1 MSDGCPDPGST
12 VNRYVESML
21 AAEIVAKNENFVENF
36 HIFCK
41 RERAHVCT
49 NVQNVVI
56 FNGLIFHIL

>member
-1 MSDGCPDPGST
+1 
-12 VNRYVESML
+12 ML
-21 AAEIVAKNENFVENF
+21 AEIVAKNENFVENF